1 MKFAARWA
9 WPVSLLARSSS
20 RSNATRTLPSME
32 GLLGR
37 WLHSASAWLAGR
49 WCVLVDA
56 IDLVAFPQ
64 QLGVSCLA
72 SRRSK
77 ALSTQCRSSARR
89 SSMSSMIVMVLT
101 PN

>member
-1 MKFAARWA
+1 
-9 WPVSLLARSSS
+9 
-20 RSNATRTLPSME
+20 
-32 GLLGR
+32 
-37 WLHSASAWLAGR
+37 
-49 WCVLVDA
+49 LVDA